1 MQKRRKKPCAIEKW
15 YKLKSVI
22 IKPARGGEKRRTS
35 AFARWKNNMDDWLTG
50 NWEGCL
56 NRACCIEKR
65 RQDKNKKKNLMRVR
79 KSDEKVASKLKEKS
93 EIRSLHKQR
102 IG

>member
-1 MQKRRKKPCAIEKW
+1 
-15 YKLKSVI
+15 
-22 IKPARGGEKRRTS
+22 
-35 AFARWKNNMDDWLTG
+35 MDDWLTG

-65 RQDKNKKKNLMRVR
+65 RQDKNKKKNLMRVG